1 MAYKHTDK
9 ENAKELYVQGYSI
22 TEISNKL
29 DINRGTLTNWM
40 NQYKWKSIK
49 IDSLDSNAVDT
60 TKDNKLILKNII
72 KQAQYLLSQE

>member
-1 MAYKHTDK
+1 MAYRYTDK

-22 TEISNKL
+22 TEIKNKL
-29 DINRGTLTNWM
+29 GINRGTLTNWM

-49 IDSLDSNAVDT
+49 IDGIDSNAVDT
-60 TKDNKLILKNII
+60 SKDKKLILKNII